1 MDMRLARIM
10 PSFALAA
17 CALFW
22 TEAKA
27 DDFYKGKTISIVV
40 GSTPGGSF
48 DLISRAMSRY
58 IGQYIP
64 GKPNVVV
71 QNMPGAASM
80 TALGYVESLAV
91 TDGTVYGTFLPG
103 IITQS
108 ILTPEKIRTNMTN
121 LAWIGVVSADY
132 SRVCYGYGPSGIT
145 SMKDLIERPREKPF
159 IMGTTG
165 TGASNYIN
173 GMSLA
178 EVFNAPMKIIMGF
191 PGSSEMRLAIERGEL
206 DGDCGGLAS
215 IPKSWIDQNKAH
227 LFVRFAE
234 KQIQG
239 MPSSAVYIG
248 DLITRDE
255 DRQLLDILYAGD
267 KLGRP
272 YVAPKKTPADRV
284 ALLRTAF
291 NRTMVDPGFTG
302 EMDKV
307 QEAIFPMTGEEAEK
321 MIAQMRKVNAATIER
336 ARKIYN

>member
-1 MDMRLARIM
+1 MRIEQFIL
-10 PSFALAA
+10 SVS
-17 CALFW
+17 LFISVLFPLR
-22 TEAKA
+22 ADA

-58 IGQYIP
+58 IGQHIP

-91 TDGTVYGTFLPG
+91 ADGTVFGTFLPG

-108 ILTPEKIRTNMTN
+108 ILTPEKIRANMAN
-121 LAWIGVVSADY
+121 LSWIGVVSADY
-132 SRVCYGYGPSGIT
+132 SRVCYGYGPDGIAT
-145 SMKDLIERPREKPF
+145 MKELTDKPRDKPF
-159 IMGTTG
+159 IIGTTG

-173 GMSLA
+173 AQSLS
-178 EVFNAPMKIIMGF
+178 EVFNAPIKIIMGF

-215 IPKSWIDQNKAH
+215 IPKSWIDQKKAH
-227 LFVRFAE
+227 LFIRFAE

-248 DLITRDE
+248 DLIKRDE

-272 YVAPKKTPADRV
+272 YVAPKKTPPDRI
-284 ALLRTAF
+284 ALLRKGF
-291 NRTMVDPGFTG
+291 DKTMSDNEFVA
-302 EMDKV
+302 EMEKV
-307 QEAIFPMTGEEAEK
+307 QEAIFPVTGEEAEK
-321 MIAQMRKVNAATIER
+321 MIAQMRQVKPETLER

>member
-1 MDMRLARIM
+1 MRVCRMMSVLALVFFSAVFPCRI
-10 PSFALAA
+10 AA
-17 CALFW
+17 
-22 TEAKA
+22 E
-27 DDFYKGKTISIVV
+27 DFYKGKTISIVV

-48 DLISRAMSRY
+48 DLISRAMSRT
-58 IGQYIP
+58 IGQHVP

-91 TDGTVYGTFLPG
+91 ADGTVFGTFLPG

-108 ILTPEKIRTNMTN
+108 ILTPDKIRANMAN
-121 LAWIGVVSADY
+121 LTWIGVVSADY
-132 SRVCYGYGPSGIT
+132 SRVCYGYGPNGIA
-145 SMKDLIERPREKPF
+145 SMKELIERPREKPF
-159 IMGTTG
+159 IVGTTG

-173 GMSLA
+173 AMSMA
-178 EVFNAPMKIIMGF
+178 EVFHAPVKIIMGF

-215 IPKSWIDQNKAH
+215 IPKNWLDQNKAH
-227 LFVRFAE
+227 LFIRFAE
-234 KQIQG
+234 KQIHG

-248 DLITRDE
+248 DLITREE

-284 ALLRTAF
+284 ALLRAAF
-291 NRTMVDPGFTG
+291 NKTMIDPLFMG
-302 EMDKV
+302 EMEKV
-307 QEAIFPMTGEEAEK
+307 QEEIFPVTGEEAEA
-321 MIAQMRKVNAATIER
+321 MIAQMRQVKADVLAR

>member
-1 MDMRLARIM
+1 MRLARMI
-10 PSFALAA
+10 PKLALISFAFFL
-17 CALFW
+17 
-22 TEAKA
+22 TSAKA
-27 DDFYKGKTISIVV
+27 DDFYKSKTISIVV

-58 IGQYIP
+58 IGQHIP

-80 TALGYVESLAV
+80 TALGYIENLAI
-91 TDGTVYGTFLPG
+91 TDGTVFGTFLPG

-108 ILTPEKIRTNMTN
+108 ILTPEKIRANMAN

-132 SRVCYGYGPSGIT
+132 SRVCYSYGPNGIT
-145 SMKDLIERPREKPF
+145 SMKDLVERSRDKPF

-227 LFVRFAE
+227 LFIRFAE

-272 YVAPKKTPADRV
+272 YVAPKKTPVERIS
-284 ALLRTAF
+284 LLREAF
-291 NRTMVDPGFTG
+291 NKTMADPGFTG

-321 MIAQMRKVNAATIER
+321 MIAQMRKVNATTLER